1 MPPFRKVGLMN
12 NPMLISATGSYKLPE
27 GGILKHKRDGNFK
40 EETGITN
47 NEKIDALFS
56 AVGDAASGKTTLLNL
71 EEHDGESP
79 KLIKIR
85 PAREKGWALVSV
97 SDLDIDPSEIEAS
110 ILEQLFGLTPTEC
123 AVAFA
128 LLEHEK
134 LSDVAEARKVSV
146 ETIRM
151 HVKNIFMKTGI
162 SSQKKLLSLLTRIHA
177 MTNT

>member
-1 MPPFRKVGLMN
+1 MPPYKKVGLMD

-27 GGILKHKRDGNFK
+27 GGILKHKRDGKFK
-40 EETGITN
+40 EETGITS
-47 NEKIDALFS
+47 NEKIDALLS
-56 AVGDAASGKTTLLNL
+56 AVGEAVAGKTTLLHL
-71 EEHDGESP
+71 EDNPQESP
-79 KLIKIR
+79 KLIKVR

-97 SDLDIDPSEIEAS
+97 SDVDIDPSEIEAS
-110 ILEQLFGLTPTEC
+110 MLKQLFGLTPAEC

-151 HVKNIFMKTGI
+151 HVKNIFLKTGI

-177 MTNT
+177 MTT

>member
-1 MPPFRKVGLMN
+1 MPPDKKANLLN
-12 NPMLISATGSYKLPE
+12 NAMLISATGTYKLPE
-27 GGILKHKRDGNFK
+27 GGFQKHRKDGDFK
-40 EETGITN
+40 QEMGIN
-47 NEKIDALFS
+47 SKEKLASLLQ
-56 AVGDAASGKTTLLNL
+56 AVDEAIEGKTTLI
-71 EEHDGESP
+71 
-79 KLIKIR
+79 KLSDQHEDSSQVIKVR
-85 PAREKGWALVSV
+85 PAREKGWALVSM
-97 SDLDIDPSEIEAS
+97 SDFDVDTSSMDAS

-177 MTNT
+177 MTNA